1 MKATPYLFTLS
12 QKWGFPMSAPAFDQK
27 TNPNLKK
34 IQVEQIIPSEEEPK
48 RQIGQLNKEDYQGS
62 KVLSIEIIIA
72 IAIWIIISGAIWFA
86 WL

>member
-1 MKATPYLFTLS
+1 
-12 QKWGFPMSAPAFDQK
+12 MSAPAFDQK